1 MERGKVF
8 KPVDIYRREDMMF
21 HKNTEKLESFIG
33 NNSAFTGNVDSKGTL
48 RVDGVIDGNISAD
61 WVIIGEKAHI
71 RGDIAARGIVIGGK
85 IDGNVKAKEIVEVKN
100 KGHISGEIVTKKLVV
115 AEGGIFEGKSTM
127 AREESNV
134 IELQAAE
141 KSR

>member
-1 MERGKVF
+1 
-8 KPVDIYRREDMMF
+8 MF

-33 NNSAFTGNVDSKGTL
+33 GNSVFKGDVDSKGTL
-48 RVDGVIDGNISAD
+48 RVDGVIEGNVKAD

-71 RGDIAARGIVIGGK
+71 VGNIEARGIVTGGK
-85 IDGNVKAKEIVEVKN
+85 IDGNVKTKEIVEIKN
-100 KGHISGEIVTKKLVV
+100 KGHINGEITSKKLVI
-115 AEGGIFEGKSTM
+115 AEGGIFEGRSTM
-127 AREESNV
+127 PREESKV

>member
-1 MERGKVF
+1 
-8 KPVDIYRREDMMF
+8 MMF

-33 NNSAFTGNVDSKGTL
+33 INSTFKGNVDSKGTL
-48 RVDGVIDGNISAD
+48 RVDGVVEGNISAD

-71 RGDIAARGIVIGGK
+71 TGDITARGIVIGGK

-100 KGHISGEIVTKKLVV
+100 KGHIIGEIVSRKLVV

-127 AREESNV
+127 PREESNV